1 MRAVLSSAHCEPKTK
16 RRPSGSSARERGS
29 DSASDGG
36 RSAPAA
42 LGSPVRPTSAC
53 ARTRAHDLARLMS
66 PTASPGGSPIK
77 GASPARG
84 CDKYSVE
91 AVRRRLGGDDTSSP
105 SSSNYDLA
113 SDEVLIDRDLG

>member
-1 MRAVLSSAHCEPKTK
+1 
-16 RRPSGSSARERGS
+16 
-29 DSASDGG
+29 
-36 RSAPAA
+36 
-42 LGSPVRPTSAC
+42 
-53 ARTRAHDLARLMS
+53 MS

-77 GASPARG
+77 GASPARGGGG

>member
-1 MRAVLSSAHCEPKTK
+1 
-16 RRPSGSSARERGS
+16 
-29 DSASDGG
+29 
-36 RSAPAA
+36 
-42 LGSPVRPTSAC
+42 
-53 ARTRAHDLARLMS
+53 MS

-77 GASPARG
+77 GASPAR